1 MGWITATALFL
12 QISVQM
18 GTPILFGTLGG
29 ILGEKTG
36 NLNLGVEGM
45 MIMGAAVGFKVALV
59 TANPWLAV
67 LAAGIAGA
75 LGALIYCIVTVT
87 FKGNQTVTG
96 LALTIFGTGFAGML
110 GKSMSGVS
118 LPQPVLDTF
127 AAYDVPG
134 LSKIPILGE
143 AFFQQSIYVQ
153 IAPILAVLIYFF
165 IKKTRIGLNMRAV
178 GENPAAAD
186 ASGINVNRYKYLSLL
201 AGGFLCGVGGAYLS
215 LVFVP
220 SWQDNITNGL
230 GWIAVAL
237 VIFST

>member
-165 IKKTRIGLNMRAV
+165 IKKKSI
-178 GENPAAAD
+178 
-186 ASGINVNRYKYLSLL
+186 
-201 AGGFLCGVGGAYLS
+201 
-215 LVFVP
+215 
-220 SWQDNITNGL
+220 
-230 GWIAVAL
+230 
-237 VIFST
+237 

>member
-1 MGWITATALFL
+1 M
-12 QISVQM
+12 
-18 GTPILFGTLGG
+18 
-29 ILGEKTG
+29 
-36 NLNLGVEGM
+36 
-45 MIMGAAVGFKVALV
+45 
-59 TANPWLAV
+59 
-67 LAAGIAGA
+67 
-75 LGALIYCIVTVT
+75 T
-87 FKGNQTVTG
+87 FKGQPDG
-96 LALTIFGTGFAGML
+96 DRLGADDFGTGFAGML

-201 AGGFLCGVGGAYLS
+201 AGGFCAG
-215 LVFVP
+215 
-220 SWQDNITNGL
+220 
-230 GWIAVAL
+230 
-237 VIFST
+237 

>member
-75 LGALIYCIVTVT
+75 LGRCAV
-87 FKGNQTVTG
+87 F
-96 LALTIFGTGFAGML
+96 FAGA
-110 GKSMSGVS
+110 
-118 LPQPVLDTF
+118 QH
-127 AAYDVPG
+127 
-134 LSKIPILGE
+134 
-143 AFFQQSIYVQ
+143 
-153 IAPILAVLIYFF
+153 
-165 IKKTRIGLNMRAV
+165 
-178 GENPAAAD
+178 
-186 ASGINVNRYKYLSLL
+186 
-201 AGGFLCGVGGAYLS
+201 GFLCGA
-215 LVFVP
+215 
-220 SWQDNITNGL
+220 
-230 GWIAVAL
+230 AVH
-237 VIFST
+237 S

>member
-75 LGALIYCIVTVT
+75 LGALIYCIRH
-87 FKGNQTVTG
+87 G
-96 LALTIFGTGFAGML
+96 
-110 GKSMSGVS
+110 
-118 LPQPVLDTF
+118 
-127 AAYDVPG
+127 DV
-134 LSKIPILGE
+134 
-143 AFFQQSIYVQ
+143 
-153 IAPILAVLIYFF
+153 
-165 IKKTRIGLNMRAV
+165 
-178 GENPAAAD
+178 
-186 ASGINVNRYKYLSLL
+186 
-201 AGGFLCGVGGAYLS
+201 
-215 LVFVP
+215 
-220 SWQDNITNGL
+220 
-230 GWIAVAL
+230 
-237 VIFST
+237 

>member
-127 AAYDVPG
+127 AAYDVNLIWG
-134 LSKIPILGE
+134 VAYDESMQDEMQVTVIATGFDNDKNFDIP
-143 AFFQQSIYVQ
+143 AYTFKSP
-153 IAPILAVLIYFF
+153 A
-165 IKKTRIGLNMRAV
+165 KS
-178 GENPAAAD
+178 AAAPAPRQEEAKEVQD
-186 ASGINVNRYKYLSLL
+186 DDDDN
-201 AGGFLCGVGGAYLS
+201 GFI
-215 LVFVP
+215 
-220 SWQDNITNGL
+220 DIME
-230 GWIAVAL
+230 
-237 VIFST
+237 IFRSKK

>member
-1 MGWITATALFL
+1 M
-12 QISVQM
+12 
-18 GTPILFGTLGG
+18 
-29 ILGEKTG
+29 
-36 NLNLGVEGM
+36 
-45 MIMGAAVGFKVALV
+45 
-59 TANPWLAV
+59 
-67 LAAGIAGA
+67 

-201 AGGFLCGVGGAYLS
+201 AGGFFLL
-215 LVFVP
+215 
-220 SWQDNITNGL
+220 GL
-230 GWIAVAL
+230 GRQGRAL
-237 VIFST
+237 GGQGCSGGLQLLLPGHLGPQLWKALGCIVISYHPGLLSRESKPPVEPVV